1 MTVDSLF
8 LPGNVGSVQIK
19 NRLFMPAMTTHL
31 VANDGSVTEELLD
44 YYEER
49 AKGGVGLIVVET
61 AHVEM
66 EICITG
72 SNLRI
77 DDQKYVIGLSELTRV
92 VHVHGAKI
100 FLQMNVG
107 QGSFCPPFSFIRR
120 RERAPST
127 GPSPG
132 VNPLWPDF
140 GSPPRADD
148 SRDREDHRGVRR
160 SRKPVRKWPGL
171 GGLEL
176 HGHGMYLLAQFM
188 SPYTNKRKD
197 KYRRARSLPPLRTD
211 KGGQGKRR
219 AGLSSQLQWRH

>member
-66 EICITG
+66 EIARGSITG

-92 VHVHGAKI
+92 VHVHGAKV

-107 QGSFCPPFSFIRR
+107 QGSFCPPFLYPKGARPVGALPRSKP
-120 RERAPST
+120 ALA
-127 GPSPG
+127 GLG
-132 VNPLWPDF
+132 
-140 GSPPRADD
+140 GPRADD

-160 SRKPVRKWPGL
+160 SRKPCENGRV
-171 GGLEL
+171 
-176 HGHGMYLLAQFM
+176 
-188 SPYTNKRKD
+188 
-197 KYRRARSLPPLRTD
+197 RRA
-211 KGGQGKRR
+211 
-219 AGLSSQLQWRH
+219 